1 MPERKATDC
10 VIPDTLRSPS
20 RRPSPT
26 GAVDRRREQTQQTLR
41 RELVTR
47 AAAKAARELSASQD
61 QAQNAPTLEQRA
73 LAAVLA
79 YTNADSG
86 SPEYFG
92 AIEEFWRIRDEE
104 ESR

>member
-1 MPERKATDC
+1 MRGRKATDC
-10 VIPDTLRSPS
+10 VVPESLRSTA

-26 GAVDRRREQTQQTLR
+26 GAVDRRRAQTQDTLR

-47 AAAKAARELSASQD
+47 AAAKAARELSAAQD
-61 QAQNAPTLEQRA
+61 QLQNAPPLEQRA
-73 LAAVLA
+73 LAAVIA
-79 YTNADSG
+79 YTNAEPG
-86 SPEYFG
+86 SPEHFG